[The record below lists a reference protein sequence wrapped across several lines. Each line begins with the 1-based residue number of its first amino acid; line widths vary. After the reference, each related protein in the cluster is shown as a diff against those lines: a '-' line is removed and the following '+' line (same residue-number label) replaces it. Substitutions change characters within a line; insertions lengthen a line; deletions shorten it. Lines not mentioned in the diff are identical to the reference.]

1 MIRKYN
7 SFYFVLR
14 YILMIIRQ
22 LDQKIKKISVLP
34 KENELTN

>member
-22 LDQKIKKISVLP
+22 LDQNNKEISVLS
-34 KENELTN
+34 KENKVTN

>member
-1 MIRKYN
+1 MIRKYK

>member
-22 LDQKIKKISVLP
+22 LDQKIKEISVLP
-34 KENELTN
+34 KENKLTN